1 MPRVISI
8 ATGLLALFACL
19 SSAKAQSLYAIP
31 CEGCSLQEM
40 RKAAAAEIDFGGII
54 VFSLSTGDIENV
66 IITPTGRVHQGRITD
81 EMAAYFTELV
91 WLYRNNGNSLIFSYS
106 LPSSADAI
114 RRGVAS
120 AAGKELPM
128 SAYDALGNSSRM
140 NNLLDHMHS
149 RYPSIIAGANSVFRV
164 FNPVTWL
171 NSHAASVRVEV
182 RFPDGTR
189 LEVVYSY
196 EKNKWERVPNSAKDA
211 HNNSIPETREEFAEG
226 GYQEY
231 EFRGHPD
238 TDLISFINWA
248 TRHGITI
255 TGPMMDRVIAC
266 TSVEG
271 HIRCSSFRKW

>member
-1 MPRVISI
+1 
-8 ATGLLALFACL
+8 
-19 SSAKAQSLYAIP
+19 
-31 CEGCSLQEM
+31 M
-40 RKAAAAEIDFGGII
+40 RRAASAEIDFGGII

-66 IITPTGRVHQGRITD
+66 IITPTGKIYQGRITD
-81 EMAAYFTELV
+81 DMAAYFTELV
-91 WLYRNNGNSLIFSYS
+91 WLYRNNGNSLTFTYS
-106 LPSSADAI
+106 LPSSTDVVG
-114 RRGVAS
+114 RSWTSRTT
-120 AAGKELPM
+120 KELPM
-128 SAYDALGNSSRM
+128 SAYEALSNSSKM
-140 NNLLDHMHS
+140 NNLIVHMHS
-149 RYPSIIAGANSVFRV
+149 RYPSLIAGANSVFRV

-171 NSHAASVRVEV
+171 KSDAASVRVEV

-189 LEVVYSY
+189 LEVVYNN
-196 EKNKWERVPNSAKDA
+196 EKNNWERVPNSAKDA

-248 TRHGITI
+248 TMHGITI

-271 HIRCSSFRKW
+271 HIYCRSFRKW